1 MVGNHRHADK
11 ESNMAH
17 YMFMA
22 NYTDAGLAGLMQEG
36 AEARTNAI
44 EELAKSLGG
53 KVEAMYWSF
62 GKSDVVV
69 IAELPDNASAAAIST
84 TVAAAGVAGIRT
96 TVLLTASEVD
106 RARGMHPKYRA
117 PGA

>member
-1 MVGNHRHADK
+1 
-11 ESNMAH
+11 MAH
-17 YMFMA
+17 YLFQA

-36 AEARTNAI
+36 ANGRLKAI
-44 EELAKSLGG
+44 EEFAKSLGG

-69 IAELPDNASAAAIST
+69 IAELPDNASAAAFST
-84 TVAAAGVAGIRT
+84 TVATAGIAGIKT
-96 TVLLTASEVD
+96 TVLLTASDVD
-106 RARGMHPKYRA
+106 KARGMHPKYRP